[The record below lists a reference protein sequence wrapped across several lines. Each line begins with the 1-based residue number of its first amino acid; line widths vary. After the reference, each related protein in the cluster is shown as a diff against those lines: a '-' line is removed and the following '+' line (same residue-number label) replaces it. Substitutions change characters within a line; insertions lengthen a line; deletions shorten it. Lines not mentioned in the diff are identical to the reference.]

1 MNWTVPRRVRPGDTV
16 AVVSPSFGA
25 VGAWPHRA
33 ERGEAYL
40 ESLGLRVKLMPHAA
54 EVDGWV
60 AGRPEARA
68 DDIHSAF
75 ADPEVTVV
83 LAGIGGNHSN
93 QLLPLLDYDLIRA
106 NPKIFEGY
114 SDITVLHYAFLKNAG
129 LATFYG
135 DAFTL
140 GLAEYPKVFDYTD
153 RWLRAAW
160 FRQEPLSDRPDS
172 DGAAPKEL
180 RFEAAT
186 EWTEEFMDFDQKLDL
201 TRPRTMRPSEG
212 WVTIRD
218 GMAEGPIVGG
228 CLETICWHLKGS
240 NAWIQP
246 AGCIFFFER
255 GSAVTRARRGVPDGP
270 RASWRVRRRGWATG
284 RAPDGIQRRGPRAPV
299 GRRPEGDG
307 AKRHPRSREHRLRT
321 HRSHADAPPRT
332 PGGPGRGRPDTV
344 RAARRLGPGG

>member
-1 MNWTVPRRVRPGDTV
+1 MNWTVPPRVKRGDTV

-60 AGRPEARA
+60 AGSPEARA

-106 NPKIFEGY
+106 NPKIFQGY
-114 SDITVLHYAFLKNAG
+114 SDITMLHYAFLKHAG
-129 LATFYG
+129 LATYYG

-246 AGCIFFFER
+246 AGCIFFFETSEEAPSPAHVEAYLTDLAHL
-255 GSAVTRARRGVPDGP
+255 GVFDDAVGLL
-270 RASWRVRRRGWATG
+270 
-284 RAPDGIQRRGPRAPV
+284 V
-299 GRRPEGDG
+299 GRPMGYSDEDRALLWDVVRKVTEPSGIPLLANIDCGHTDPMLTLPLGLPAVLDAG
-307 AKRHPRSREHRLRT
+307 AQTLSVQLER
-321 HRSHADAPPRT
+321 
-332 PGGPGRGRPDTV
+332 
-344 RAARRLGPGG
+344 